1 MYAVSNILN
10 SATDTHAASSISAAV
25 RRVLKNKGFVPDT
38 FITDK
43 LPSYGAALKDL
54 GLAKHHDFGGR
65 KTNMQLS
72 KCRLILTGLFYYV
85 FYSTFWPVA
94 ANLTIRDQTES
105 GFILTGAHPC
115 VSLTTDLGRT

>member
-1 MYAVSNILN
+1 MR
-10 SATDTHAASSISAAV
+10 SANDDVCRPEHPQFRDRHPRASSISAAV
-25 RRVLKNKGFVPDT
+25 RRVLKKQGFVPDT

-72 KCRLILTGLFYYV
+72 QCRLTLTDSFYPA
-85 FYSTFWPVA
+85 FPK
-94 ANLTIRDQTES
+94 
-105 GFILTGAHPC
+105 
-115 VSLTTDLGRT
+115 